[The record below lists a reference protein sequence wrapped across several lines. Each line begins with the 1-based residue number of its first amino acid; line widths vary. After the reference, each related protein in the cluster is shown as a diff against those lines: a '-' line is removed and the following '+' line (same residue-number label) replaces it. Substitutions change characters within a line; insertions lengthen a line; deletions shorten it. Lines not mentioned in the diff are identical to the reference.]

1 MFGSNRLELWH
12 TESDKCP
19 KNKLQNIFSN
29 LKECVVCPQTNRKK
43 ETVISR
49 LHIGH
54 SFSTHSFLMKG
65 EEPPVC
71 IVCDER
77 LTIKHILL
85 TCSDFTDT
93 RESCF
98 TSQSLHFLFQ
108 DISWEDF

>member
-1 MFGSNRLELWH
+1 M
-12 TESDKCP
+12 
-19 KNKLQNIFSN
+19 
-29 LKECVVCPQTNRKK
+29 
-43 ETVISR
+43 ISR
-49 LHIGH
+49 LHIGD
-54 SFSTHSFLMKG
+54 SFITHSFLMKG

-108 DISWEDF
+108 DISWEDFSLSERNQLLFLAKYKLSDHF